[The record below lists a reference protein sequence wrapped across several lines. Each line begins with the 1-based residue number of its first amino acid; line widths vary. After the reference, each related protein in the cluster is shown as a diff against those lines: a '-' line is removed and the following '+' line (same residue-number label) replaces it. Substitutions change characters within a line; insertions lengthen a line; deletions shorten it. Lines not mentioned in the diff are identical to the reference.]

1 MPEIKKMA
9 KVESD
14 NHSLDNLNDA
24 HKSTTFQDYSEGILK
39 QAKKINFLEREIKPL
54 EQKKSK
60 LEDKLYDKNSSQD
73 AKTKFSR
80 EIVNIE
86 AVLNRKKTASRA
98 AIRVETTEELIK
110 LSTKNGVIYLCTNN
124 EKIYCYI
131 DTHWNEVNENLFRIF
146 IEKFA
151 LKLGTI
157 KYIAKDFKFVDELM
171 AQFKSQSSKIF
182 ERDQSSVLVNFQNGT
197 FNIKKQKLYHHTPN
211 DDLTY
216 VLGFKYD
223 SKAAPILFFE
233 FLNEVL
239 PDKQK
244 QNILAE
250 FIASVFISNKILK
263 LEKMLLLYGQGA
275 NGKSVIFEIVK
286 ELLGDQNIANHS
298 LDALTDKKGYSR
310 AELDNKLLNYS
321 SEISQKLNV
330 DILKQLAS
338 GETIE
343 ARVPYGKP
351 FFVSDYAKFMFNT
364 NSLPK
369 DVEHTHGFFRRFI
382 IIHFDKTI
390 SREKQDKQLATKII
404 NNELPGVFNWVLDGL
419 KRLLKNK
426 DFSECKSIDEIIKKF
441 KMSSDSVG
449 MYLNEANANKS
460 LNHYT
465 VKYVYGEYRK
475 YCIESGY
482 KTVNKVNFEQ
492 RLEHHGYTLDKVRKV
507 KSVFIQIESI
517 D

>member
-1 MPEIKKMA
+1 M
-9 KVESD
+9 
-14 NHSLDNLNDA
+14 
-24 HKSTTFQDYSEGILK
+24 
-39 QAKKINFLEREIKPL
+39 
-54 EQKKSK
+54 
-60 LEDKLYDKNSSQD
+60 
-73 AKTKFSR
+73 
-80 EIVNIE
+80 
-86 AVLNRKKTASRA
+86 
-98 AIRVETTEELIK
+98 
-110 LSTKNGVIYLCTNN
+110 
-124 EKIYCYI
+124 
-131 DTHWNEVNENLFRIF
+131 
-146 IEKFA
+146 
-151 LKLGTI
+151 
-157 KYIAKDFKFVDELM
+157 
-171 AQFKSQSSKIF
+171 
-182 ERDQSSVLVNFQNGT
+182 
-197 FNIKKQKLYHHTPN
+197 
-211 DDLTY
+211 TY

-223 SKAAPILFFE
+223 SKAAPILFFQ

-330 DILKQLAS
+330 DVLKQLAS

-404 NNELPGVFNWVLDGL
+404 DNELPGVFNWVLDGL